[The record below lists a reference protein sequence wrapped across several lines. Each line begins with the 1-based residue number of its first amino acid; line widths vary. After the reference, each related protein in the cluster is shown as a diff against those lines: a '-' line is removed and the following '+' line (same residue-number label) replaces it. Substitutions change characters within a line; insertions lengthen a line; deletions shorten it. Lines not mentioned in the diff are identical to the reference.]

1 METEKRSEIIE
12 CFSDSGKIVAE
23 VEIEISGRKGN
34 EKKNTA
40 PLVKV
45 SKETA
50 EEFGESEI
58 QLREHSRYRYRV
70 KSKLAGLK
78 LALRESH
85 EVIPDIDPNQ
95 GAIEPF
101 DHCGSL
107 SLEVVE
113 VDSPDTPIG
122 SGTVEVRSLK
132 IGYRQDY
139 RGMLNE
145 IAKTSNSTNFNDVK
159 LLDGSYQKVI

>member
-1 METEKRSEIIE
+1 MVETEKRSETIE
-12 CFSDSGKIVAE
+12 CFSDSGKIVAQ

-34 EKKNTA
+34 EKKNTS

-50 EEFGESEI
+50 KEFGESEI

-85 EVIPDIDPNQ
+85 EVSQILIPNRGQLNPLTIVDPL
-95 GAIEPF
+95 A
-101 DHCGSL
+101 
-107 SLEVVE
+107 
-113 VDSPDTPIG
+113 
-122 SGTVEVRSLK
+122 
-132 IGYRQDY
+132 
-139 RGMLNE
+139 
-145 IAKTSNSTNFNDVK
+145 
-159 LLDGSYQKVI
+159 